1 MTLKHA
7 TKEEQAERHDH
18 MIQRRAPAAV
28 GDLPRVPMFPGVAEG
43 GTWEGDPEAA
53 EDVASQ
59 DTSAHER
66 TPAPTSAH
74 ERPRAD
80 TGLQWKT
87 ERGLRIPVFRTDAQ
101 KPAEAARERKPAK
114 AKPAPSKA
122 AQEPAAAVRWALWSD
137 GGLDIRG
144 PDGWV
149 NLTPA
154 DVQRLREYLTRM
166 EGAG

>member
-43 GTWEGDPEAA
+43 GTWEGEPEPA

-59 DTSAHER
+59 
-66 TPAPTSAH
+66 AP
-74 ERPRAD
+74 
-80 TGLQWKT
+80 GLQWKK
-87 ERGLRIPVFRTDAQ
+87 ERGLRIPVFRTDLQQPLQA
-101 KPAEAARERKPAK
+101 PRERKPAK
-114 AKPAPSKA
+114 AKPAPAKP

-154 DVQRLREYLTRM
+154 DVQRLREYLDKM
-166 EGAG
+166 GGPQ